1 MFRML
6 ILPFNFN
13 LKDAFLQAVVAAPSG
28 YSWHYILKIVF
39 QLQEGL
45 CCHSSKYFMCSLGG
59 SGGGPAAVGGCFGA
73 LQLPEALIVSLCGP
87 GASFLSCA
95 VSSACRPQ

>member
-1 MFRML
+1 MPLFRL
-6 ILPFNFN
+6 LLLP
-13 LKDAFLQAVVAAPSG
+13 LVATPGIASF
-28 YSWHYILKIVF
+28 KIVF
-39 QLQEGL
+39 RLQEGL

-59 SGGGPAAVGGCFGA
+59 GGQEVDLLLWAGVFGA

-95 VSSACRPQ
+95 VSSACRPL